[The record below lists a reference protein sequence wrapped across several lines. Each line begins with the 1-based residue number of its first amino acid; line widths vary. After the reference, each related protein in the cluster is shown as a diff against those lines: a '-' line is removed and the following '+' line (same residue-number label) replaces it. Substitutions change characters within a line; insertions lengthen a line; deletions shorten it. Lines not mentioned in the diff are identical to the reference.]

1 MMIHSDTIKS
11 LTEDEALLL
20 HAVTGFI
27 YQRMGYE
34 HVRYE
39 WAKMLKVDRLVD
51 ILNKIANL
59 QEEYHAVR
67 DSLVGKIKDNGGF

>member
-1 MMIHSDTIKS
+1 MIHTDVIKS

-20 HAVTGFI
+20 HAVSGFI

-39 WAKMLKVDRLVD
+39 WAKMLRVDKLVD

-59 QEEYHAVR
+59 QDEYLPVR
-67 DSLVGKIKDNGGF
+67 DSLVGKIKDAGGF

>member
-1 MMIHSDTIKS
+1 MIHSDVINS

-20 HAVTGFI
+20 HAVAGLI
-27 YQRMGYE
+27 YQRMGYT
-34 HVRYE
+34 HIQFE
-39 WAKMLKVDRLVD
+39 WAKMLRVDKLVN

-59 QEEYHAVR
+59 QDEYLPVR